1 MVVTW
6 RNWKSGLASLTG
18 YSIPRSLTPGGFGE
32 VERAELHHFAD
43 ASEEHGYGT
52 VSYLRFINREGNIQ
66 NSFVMGKS
74 RVRPLRSGISV
85 PKMELTAATLLIKM
99 NKLVMKELEGHF
111 EIHSVTF
118 WSDSMIVLRYIFN
131 ETRFIIF
138 VADHVA
144 VIREGSRPSQW
155 RHVRSESNPTD
166 YASKGIKAS
175 KTEKLEMWKH
185 GPGFLWKVLH
195 EWPQQPTDL
204 HEELSAYDEEVKK
217 ERVTVT
223 ACVEKDFWDVLF
235 ERYALWEKLRRA
247 VAWLI

>member
-1 MVVTW
+1 
-6 RNWKSGLASLTG
+6 
-18 YSIPRSLTPGGFGE
+18 
-32 VERAELHHFAD
+32 
-43 ASEEHGYGT
+43 
-52 VSYLRFINREGNIQ
+52 
-66 NSFVMGKS
+66 
-74 RVRPLRSGISV
+74 
-85 PKMELTAATLLIKM
+85 MELTAATLLIKM

-155 RHVRSESNPTD
+155 CHIRSESNPAD
-166 YASKGIKAS
+166 YASKGIKAF

-185 GPGFLWKVLH
+185 GPGFLWKGSH

-235 ERYALWEKLRRA
+235 QRYVLWEKLRRA